1 MKEGLAAVF
10 GTKPR
15 DEWCRVMEGTA
26 VCFAPV
32 LSMAEAPGHPHNRQ
46 RQTFVEVAG
55 VPQPAPAPRF
65 SRTPGSI
72 GGPPAD
78 AGANTEQAPGDW
90 GGSPE
95 GGGKRLEAGA
105 GGRRPCGP

>member
-26 VCFAPV
+26 VCFAPA
-32 LSMAEAPGHPHNRQ
+32 LPMAEAPGHPHNRQ

-72 GGPPAD
+72 ASPPPHVGQHTDEAL
-78 AGANTEQAPGDW
+78 GDW
-90 GGSPE
+90 GLSPE
-95 GGGKRLEAGA
+95 EVAKLREAGA
-105 GGRRPCGP
+105 VA